1 MSEIRVRFA
10 PSPTGKVHIGNIR
23 AAIYNWLFA
32 RHTGGKFLLRVE
44 DTDLER
50 STPEAIAVLFDC
62 MKWLG
67 LDWDEEVFYQ
77 TKNVKRHL
85 EVVDQL
91 LASGHAYKVEKTS
104 RDGKTGVVTMF
115 KMPKEGTIEFDDI
128 VKGHMAKKAEDIQDF
143 AIVRSDGSPIFHIAN
158 VVDDIDQRVTH
169 IIRGDDHVE
178 NTFKHICI
186 FRALGAEV
194 PKYGHLSMIV
204 NQQGKPYSK
213 RDGAAFVGEYREQ
226 GYLPEALFNY
236 LLLLGW
242 NPGDDREV
250 LTREEMVKL
259 FELEKVHVTAAMF
272 DPKKLAWMNG
282 EYIKKIP
289 ACEFRDMMVRSAVSE
304 GSSSG
309 SLGEYAVSPRS
320 DLRSAAEHSA
330 DKTAASEG
338 NIGTSATAEGSSSR
352 NLGEYAVSARSDL
365 RSAADLSDAD
375 YAVPLRSELCEKGE
389 RIAWWDYLAN
399 QVQVRTKFLKDIPGA
414 IRCFVSDDYPFD
426 EKAVEK
432 RLKKPGVKEL
442 LLDLV
447 ERFSKVEDWTAPALE
462 AVVKELSQ
470 GNGMGPW
477 VHPIRVAVSGRGE
490 GIGLFEML
498 QLLGKEKTLAR
509 LRHAAETLCA

>member
-1 MSEIRVRFA
+1 MSDIRVRFA

-115 KMPKEGTIEFDDI
+115 RMPKEGVIEFDDI

-250 LTREEMVKL
+250 LTRQEMIDL

-289 ACEFRDMMVRSAVSE
+289 ADDYVKEVKDRVA
-304 GSSSG
+304 G
-309 SLGEYAVSPRS
+309 LVSP
-320 DLRSAAEHSA
+320 
-330 DKTAASEG
+330 
-338 NIGTSATAEGSSSR
+338 
-352 NLGEYAVSARSDL
+352 
-365 RSAADLSDAD
+365 
-375 YAVPLRSELCEKGE
+375 VPAHDD
-389 RIAWWDYLAN
+389 AWWRYLAS
-399 QVQVRTKFLKDIPGA
+399 QLQPRTKFLNDIPA
-414 IRCFVSDDYPFD
+414 MVRCFVADDFEFD
-426 EKAVEK
+426 PKAVEK
-432 RLKKPGVKEL
+432 RLKKPGVKAT

-462 AVVKELSQ
+462 ALVKDLSQ

-498 QLLGKEKTLAR
+498 QLLGRDTTLAR
-509 LRHAAETLCA
+509 LRKAAETLAL

>member
-1 MSEIRVRFA
+1 MADEIRVRFA

-23 AAIYNWLFA
+23 AAIYNWLYA
-32 RHTGGKFLLRVE
+32 RHVGGKFLLRVE

-50 STPEAIAVLFDC
+50 STPEAIQVLFEC
-62 MKWLG
+62 MEWLG
-67 LDWDEEVFYQ
+67 LDYDEEVFYQ

-115 KMPKEGTIEFDDI
+115 RMPKEGVIEYDDI

-186 FRALGAEV
+186 FKALGTPV

-250 LTREEMVKL
+250 LDREEMVKL

-282 EYIKKIP
+282 EYVKKLP
-289 ACEFRDMMVRSAVSE
+289 KETFTEELKKRV
-304 GSSSG
+304 
-309 SLGEYAVSPRS
+309 
-320 DLRSAAEHSA
+320 SAAGMNIP
-330 DKTAASEG
+330 EG
-338 NIGTSATAEGSSSR
+338 FD
-352 NLGEYAVSARSDL
+352 LG
-365 RSAADLSDAD
+365 
-375 YAVPLRSELCEKGE
+375 
-389 RIAWWDYLAN
+389 YLVD
-399 QVQVRTKFLKDIPGA
+399 QLQVRTKFLNDIPSA
-414 IRCFVSDDYPFD
+414 CRCFFTDDYEFD
-426 EKAVEK
+426 QKAVDK
-432 RLKKPGVKEL
+432 RLAKDGVKATL
-442 LLDLV
+442 ADLV
-447 ERFSKVEDWTAPALE
+447 ERFSKIEDWSAPVLE
-462 AVVKELSQ
+462 AMVKELSQ
-470 GNGMGPW
+470 GQGMGPW

-498 QLLGKEKTLAR
+498 QLLGKEKTLRR
-509 LRHAAETLCA
+509 LTDAADKFCK

>member
-1 MSEIRVRFA
+1 MENIRVRFA

-23 AAIYNWLFA
+23 AAIYNWLYA
-32 RHTGGKFLLRVE
+32 RHVGGKFLLRVE

-50 STPEAIAVLFDC
+50 STPEAIQVLFEC

-67 LDWDEEVFYQ
+67 LDYDEEVFYQ
-77 TKNVKRHL
+77 TKNVKHHL

-91 LASGHAYKVEKTS
+91 IASGHAYKCEKTS
-104 RDGKTGVVTMF
+104 RDGKTGTVVMF
-115 KMPKEGTIEFDDI
+115 KMPKEGVIEYDDI

-158 VVDDIDQRVTH
+158 VVDDIDQGVTH

-186 FRALGAEV
+186 FKALGAPV

-242 NPGDDREV
+242 HPEGDREV
-250 LTREEMVKL
+250 LTREEMIKE

-289 ACEFRDMMVRSAVSE
+289 ADQFKALLKEKASTVPAAP
-304 GSSSG
+304 
-309 SLGEYAVSPRS
+309 SLRGV
-320 DLRSAAEHSA
+320 
-330 DKTAASEG
+330 DKPE
-338 NIGTSATAEGSSSR
+338 E
-352 NLGEYAVSARSDL
+352 
-365 RSAADLSDAD
+365 
-375 YAVPLRSELCEKGE
+375 
-389 RIAWWDYLAN
+389 WWDYLAP
-399 QVQVRTKFLKDIPGA
+399 QVQVRTKFLTDIGKGLE
-414 IRCFVSDDYPFD
+414 FLFSDEFPVD

-432 RLKKPGVKEL
+432 RLKKEGAKKALEDVIALFE
-442 LLDLV
+442 
-447 ERFSKVEDWTAPALE
+447 KVDDWKAPALE
-462 AVVKELSQ
+462 ECVKTLSQ

-498 QLLGKEKTLAR
+498 QLLGKEVTLKR
-509 LRHAAETLCA
+509 LNNGLAVCA

>member
-1 MSEIRVRFA
+1 MSDIRVRFA

-50 STPEAIAVLFDC
+50 STPEAIQVLFEC
-62 MKWLG
+62 MQWLG
-67 LDWDEEVFYQ
+67 LDYDEEVFYQ

-85 EVVDQL
+85 EVVEQL
-91 LASGHAYKVEKTS
+91 LASGHAYKCEKTS
-104 RDGKTGVVTMF
+104 RDGKTGTVVMF
-115 KMPKEGTIEFDDI
+115 KMPKEGVIEFDDI

-186 FRALGAEV
+186 FQALGAPV

-250 LTREEMVKL
+250 LTREEMIKL

-282 EYIKKIP
+282 EYVKKIP
-289 ACEFRDMMVRSAVSE
+289 QPEFKALLKSKIKCGVE
-304 GSSSG
+304 
-309 SLGEYAVSPRS
+309 
-320 DLRSAAEHSA
+320 AE
-330 DKTAASEG
+330 E
-338 NIGTSATAEGSSSR
+338 
-352 NLGEYAVSARSDL
+352 
-365 RSAADLSDAD
+365 
-375 YAVPLRSELCEKGE
+375 
-389 RIAWWDYLAN
+389 WWDYLVA
-399 QVQVRTKFLKDIPGA
+399 QVQPRTKFLNDLDTSCTYLA
-414 IRCFVSDDYPFD
+414 TDDFPFD

-432 RLKKPGVKEL
+432 RLKKEGAK
-442 LLDLV
+442 
-447 ERFSKVEDWTAPALE
+447 KALE
-462 AVVKELSQ
+462 DVIALFDPIAESEWLAPKLEEIVKGLSQ
-470 GNGMGPW
+470 GQGMGPW

-498 QLLGKEKTLAR
+498 QLLGREKTLAR
-509 LRHAAETLCA
+509 LRRAAAELCG

>member
-1 MSEIRVRFA
+1 MEEIRVRFA

-50 STPEAIAVLFDC
+50 STPEAIQVLFDC

-67 LDWDEEVFYQ
+67 LDYDEEVFYQ
-77 TKNVKRHL
+77 TKNAPRHL
-85 EVVDQL
+85 AVAEQL
-91 LASGHAYKVEKTS
+91 LASGHAYKVERTS

-115 KMPKEGTIEFDDI
+115 RMPKEGTIEFDDI
-128 VKGHMAKKAEDIQDF
+128 VKGHMAKKAEDIPDF
-143 AIVRSDGSPIFHIAN
+143 AIVRSDGSPIFHLAN

-178 NTFKHICI
+178 NTFKHICL
-186 FRALGAEV
+186 FRALGAPI

-250 LTREEMVKL
+250 LTREEMIRL
-259 FELEKVHVTAAMF
+259 FELEKVHVTAALF

-282 EYIKKIP
+282 EYVKMIP
-289 ACEFRDMMVRSAVSE
+289 PADFQAEMRRRV
-304 GSSSG
+304 
-309 SLGEYAVSPRS
+309 
-320 DLRSAAEHSA
+320 AAAGLA
-330 DKTAASEG
+330 DG
-338 NIGTSATAEGSSSR
+338 GH
-352 NLGEYAVSARSDL
+352 
-365 RSAADLSDAD
+365 DA
-375 YAVPLRSELCEKGE
+375 
-389 RIAWWDYLAN
+389 AWWDYLAA
-399 QVQVRTKFLKDIPGA
+399 QIQPRTKVLNDLDTSLT
-414 IRCFVSDDYPFD
+414 CFFTDDYPMD
-426 EKAVEK
+426 AKAVEK
-432 RLKKPGVKEL
+432 RLKKPGVKAT

-447 ERFSKVEDWTAPALE
+447 TRFGAVAAADWTAPNLE
-462 AVVKELSQ
+462 ALVKGLSQ
-470 GNGMGPW
+470 GGGMGPW

-498 QLLGKEKTLAR
+498 QLLGKERTLAR
-509 LRHAAETLCA
+509 LGKVAASLEP

>member
-1 MSEIRVRFA
+1 MSDIRVRFA

-50 STPEAIAVLFDC
+50 STPEAIQVLFEC
-62 MKWLG
+62 MEWLG
-67 LDWDEEVFYQ
+67 LDYDEEVFYQ

-158 VVDDIDQRVTH
+158 VVDDIDQKVTH

-186 FRALGAEV
+186 FRALGAPV
-194 PKYGHLSMIV
+194 PQYGHLSMIV

-236 LLLLGW
+236 LLLLGC

-250 LTREEMVKL
+250 LTREEMIKL

-289 ACEFRDMMVRSAVSE
+289 ADEFKAKVKA
-304 GSSSG
+304 
-309 SLGEYAVSPRS
+309 
-320 DLRSAAEHSA
+320 AAE
-330 DKTAASEG
+330 K
-338 NIGTSATAEGSSSR
+338 
-352 NLGEYAVSARSDL
+352 LGA
-365 RSAADLSDAD
+365 DAD
-375 YAVPLRSELCEKGE
+375 FYDEAG
-389 RIAWWDYLAN
+389 WDYLCA
-399 QVQVRTKFLKDIPGA
+399 QIQPRTKFLNDLDTSLVCFFKDDFA
-414 IRCFVSDDYPFD
+414 FD
-426 EKAVEK
+426 PKAVDK
-432 RLKKPGVKEL
+432 RLKKEGVKAT
-442 LLDLV
+442 LLDLIQ
-447 ERFSKVEDWTAPALE
+447 RFSAVSDWTAPVLE
-462 AVVKELSQ
+462 ELVKGLSQ

-509 LRHAAETLCA
+509 LQKAADTLAL

>member
-1 MSEIRVRFA
+1 MSDIRVRFA

-23 AAIYNWLFA
+23 AAIYNWLYA
-32 RHTGGKFLLRVE
+32 RHTGGKFLLRIE

-50 STPEAIAVLFDC
+50 STPEAIKALFEC
-62 MKWLG
+62 MEWLK

-115 KMPKEGTIEFDDI
+115 RMPKEGVIEFDDI

-186 FRALGAEV
+186 FKALGAPV

-213 RDGAAFVGEYREQ
+213 RDGAAFVGEFREQ

-250 LTREEMVKL
+250 LSRDEMVKL

-272 DPKKLAWMNG
+272 DLKKLQWMNG
-282 EYIKKIP
+282 EYVKRLPRDVFEAELRKRVESAGLSVPEGFNMP
-289 ACEFRDMMVRSAVSE
+289 ALIDQM
-304 GSSSG
+304 
-309 SLGEYAVSPRS
+309 
-320 DLRSAAEHSA
+320 
-330 DKTAASEG
+330 
-338 NIGTSATAEGSSSR
+338 
-352 NLGEYAVSARSDL
+352 
-365 RSAADLSDAD
+365 
-375 YAVPLRSELCEKGE
+375 
-389 RIAWWDYLAN
+389 
-399 QVQVRTKFLKDIPGA
+399 QVRTKFLNDMPA
-414 IRCFVSDDYPFD
+414 NVAYFFTDDYPYD
-426 EKAVEK
+426 EKSVEK
-432 RLKKPGVKEL
+432 RLKKDGVKDT

-447 ERFSKVEDWTAPALE
+447 QRFSGVAEWTAPALDS
-462 AVVKELSQ
+462 VIKELSQ

-477 VHPIRVAVSGRGE
+477 VHPIRVAVSGRMDGP
-490 GIGLFEML
+490 GLFEML
-498 QLLGKEKTLAR
+498 EILGREKTLAR
-509 LRHAAETLCA
+509 LKKTADML

>member
-1 MSEIRVRFA
+1 MSDIRVRFA

-115 KMPKEGTIEFDDI
+115 KMPKEGVIEFDDI

-194 PKYGHLSMIV
+194 PRYAHLSMIV

-213 RDGAAFVGEYREQ
+213 RDGAAFVGEFREQ

-250 LTREEMVKL
+250 LSRDEMVKL
-259 FELEKVHVTAAMF
+259 FELEKVHVAAAMF

-282 EYIKKIP
+282 EYVKKIP
-289 ACEFRDMMVRSAVSE
+289 AQEFRDMLVGASASSE

-309 SLGEYAVSPRS
+309 ALGEYAVS
-320 DLRSAAEHSA
+320 L
-330 DKTAASEG
+330 
-338 NIGTSATAEGSSSR
+338 
-352 NLGEYAVSARSDL
+352 RSDL
-365 RSAADLSDAD
+365 RSAAD
-375 YAVPLRSELCEKGE
+375 
-389 RIAWWDYLAN
+389 RIAWWDYLAG
-399 QVQVRTKFLKDIPGA
+399 QVQVRTKFLRDIPDA
-414 IRCFVSDDYPFD
+414 IRCFVSDDFPFD

-432 RLKKPGVKEL
+432 RLRKPGAKEI
-442 LLDLV
+442 LLDLA
-447 ERFSKVEDWTAPALE
+447 ERFSKVEDWSAPALE

-470 GNGMGPW
+470 GGGMGPW
-477 VHPIRVAVSGRGE
+477 VHPVRVAVSGRGE

-498 QLLGKEKTLAR
+498 QLLGREKTLER
-509 LRHAAETLCA
+509 LRRAAAELCGEGTEGGNA

>member
-1 MSEIRVRFA
+1 MPTPRGGAFCGIIIAMSENIRVRFA

-50 STPEAIAVLFDC
+50 STPEAIEVLFDC

-77 TKNVKRHL
+77 TRNVRRHL

-115 KMPKEGTIEFDDI
+115 RMPKEGVIEFDDI

-186 FRALGAEV
+186 FRALGAPV

-250 LTREEMVKL
+250 LTRDEMVKL
-259 FELEKVHVTAAMF
+259 FDLEKVHVTAAMF

-282 EYIKKIP
+282 EYIKQIPAEEFVKEVKQRAENSVAGDSQNPEQNRRAGSPLP
-289 ACEFRDMMVRSAVSE
+289 ACEPHD
-304 GSSSG
+304 
-309 SLGEYAVSPRS
+309 
-320 DLRSAAEHSA
+320 D
-330 DKTAASEG
+330 
-338 NIGTSATAEGSSSR
+338 
-352 NLGEYAVSARSDL
+352 
-365 RSAADLSDAD
+365 
-375 YAVPLRSELCEKGE
+375 
-389 RIAWWDYLAN
+389 AWWSYLAS
-399 QVQVRTKFLKDIPGA
+399 QLQPRTKFLNDIPA
-414 IRCFVSDDYPFD
+414 AVKCFVSDDFEFD
-426 EKAVEK
+426 PKAVEK
-432 RLKKPGVKEL
+432 RLKKPGVKDL

-447 ERFSKVEDWTAPALE
+447 ERFSKVSDWTAPALE

-498 QLLGKEKTLAR
+498 QLLGRDKTLAR
-509 LRHAAETLCA
+509 LRAAAEKFCF

>member
-1 MSEIRVRFA
+1 MSDIRVRFA

-50 STPEAIAVLFDC
+50 STPEAIEVLFDC

-85 EVVDQL
+85 EVVDKL
-91 LASGHAYKVEKTS
+91 LASGHAYKVERTS
-104 RDGKTGVVTMF
+104 REGKTGVVTMF
-115 KMPKEGTIEFDDI
+115 KMPKEGVIEFDDI

-158 VVDDIDQRVTH
+158 VVDDIDQGVTH

-186 FRALGAEV
+186 FRALGAPV

-250 LTREEMVKL
+250 LTREEMISL

-282 EYIKKIP
+282 EYIKRIP
-289 ACEFRDMMVRSAVSE
+289 R
-304 GSSSG
+304 
-309 SLGEYAVSPRS
+309 
-320 DLRSAAEHSA
+320 A
-330 DKTAASEG
+330 DFVKEVKTRAG
-338 NIGTSATAEGSSSR
+338 
-352 NLGEYAVSARSDL
+352 
-365 RSAADLSDAD
+365 DAPAHD
-375 YAVPLRSELCEKGE
+375 D
-389 RIAWWDYLAN
+389 AWWNYLAD
-399 QVQVRTKFLKDIPGA
+399 QLQVRTKFLNDIPSMVK
-414 IRCFVSDDYPFD
+414 CFVSDDYPFD
-426 EKAVEK
+426 EKAVAK
-432 RLKKPGVKEL
+432 RLRKPGVKEL

-447 ERFSKVEDWTAPALE
+447 ERFSKVEDWTAPTLE
-462 AVVKELSQ
+462 ALVKERSQ

-498 QLLGKEKTLAR
+498 QLLGKDKTLAR
-509 LRHAAETLCA
+509 LRSAAEQKTDIL

>member
-1 MSEIRVRFA
+1 MAEEIRVRFA

-32 RHTGGKFLLRVE
+32 RHVGGKFLLRVE

-50 STPEAIAVLFDC
+50 STPEAIQVLFEC
-62 MKWLG
+62 MEWLG
-67 LDWDEEVFYQ
+67 LDYDEEVFYQ

-91 LASGHAYKVEKTS
+91 LKSGHAYKVEKTS

-115 KMPKEGTIEFDDI
+115 RMPKEGVIEYDDI

-186 FRALGAEV
+186 FRALGAPV

-289 ACEFRDMMVRSAVSE
+289 LSEFKAELKSRVSGLPSSAGHDE
-304 GSSSG
+304 G
-309 SLGEYAVSPRS
+309 
-320 DLRSAAEHSA
+320 
-330 DKTAASEG
+330 
-338 NIGTSATAEGSSSR
+338 
-352 NLGEYAVSARSDL
+352 
-365 RSAADLSDAD
+365 
-375 YAVPLRSELCEKGE
+375 
-389 RIAWWDYLAN
+389 WWDYLVG
-399 QVQVRTKFLKDIPGA
+399 QLQPRTKFLNDMPGNCL
-414 IRCFVSDDYPFD
+414 CFFTDDYPFD
-426 EKAVEK
+426 EKAVAK
-432 RLKKPGVKEL
+432 RLQKDGVKAT

-447 ERFSKVEDWTAPALE
+447 EHFAKIDDWQAPVLE
-462 AVVKELSQ
+462 EMVKGLSQ
-470 GNGMGPW
+470 GQGMGPW

-509 LRHAAETLCA
+509 LRAAAERFCP

>member
-1 MSEIRVRFA
+1 MSQIRVRFA

-23 AAIYNWLFA
+23 AAIYNWLYA

-50 STPEAIAVLFDC
+50 STPEAIAVLMDS

-85 EVVDQL
+85 DVVDQL
-91 LASGHAYKVEKTS
+91 IASGHAYKTERTS
-104 RDGKTGVVTMF
+104 RDGKTGTVVMF
-115 KMPKEGTIEFDDI
+115 KMPTEGVIEFDDI
-128 VKGHMAKKAEDIQDF
+128 VKGRMAKKAEDLQDF

-158 VVDDIDQRVTH
+158 VVDDIDQGITH

-186 FRALGAEV
+186 FRALGAQV
-194 PKYGHLSMIV
+194 PQYGHLSMIV
-204 NQQGKPYSK
+204 NAQGKPYSK

-242 NPGDDREV
+242 NPGDEREV
-250 LTREEMVKL
+250 LTREEMVAL
-259 FELEKVHVTAAMF
+259 FDLEKVHVTAAKF
-272 DPKKLAWMNG
+272 DLKKLQWMNG
-282 EYIKKIP
+282 EYVKRIP
-289 ACEFRDMMVRSAVSE
+289 KDAF
-304 GSSSG
+304 
-309 SLGEYAVSPRS
+309 
-320 DLRSAAEHSA
+320 
-330 DKTAASEG
+330 
-338 NIGTSATAEGSSSR
+338 TAELR
-352 NLGEYAVSARSDL
+352 ARVEAAGMTIPEGFDL
-365 RSAADLSDAD
+365 PFLVDQLQ
-375 YAVPLRSELCEKGE
+375 
-389 RIAWWDYLAN
+389 I
-399 QVQVRTKFLKDIPGA
+399 RTKFLSDIPA
-414 IRCFVSDDYPFD
+414 ACTCFFSDDFPMD

-432 RLKKPGVKEL
+432 RLKKEGVKDL

-447 ERFSKVEDWTAPALE
+447 TRFENAPEWSASVLE
-462 AVVKELSQ
+462 NVVKELSQ

-509 LRHAAETLCA
+509 LRKAAENFAQ

>member
-1 MSEIRVRFA
+1 MGEEIRVRFA

-23 AAIYNWLFA
+23 AAIYNWLYA
-32 RHTGGKFLLRVE
+32 RHVGGKFLLRVE

-50 STPEAIAVLFDC
+50 STPEAIKVLFEC
-62 MKWLG
+62 MEWLG
-67 LDWDEEVFYQ
+67 LNYDEEVFYQ

-91 LASGHAYKVEKTS
+91 LKSGHAYKVEKTS

-115 KMPKEGTIEFDDI
+115 KMPKEGVIEFDDI

-186 FRALGAEV
+186 FKALGAPV

-250 LTREEMVKL
+250 LTREEMIKL

-289 ACEFRDMMVRSAVSE
+289 PEEFKRILKEKVKVE
-304 GSSSG
+304 GE
-309 SLGEYAVSPRS
+309 GE
-320 DLRSAAEHSA
+320 E
-330 DKTAASEG
+330 
-338 NIGTSATAEGSSSR
+338 
-352 NLGEYAVSARSDL
+352 
-365 RSAADLSDAD
+365 
-375 YAVPLRSELCEKGE
+375 
-389 RIAWWDYLAN
+389 WWDYLVQ
-399 QVQVRTKFLKDIPGA
+399 QVQPRTKFLNDLETS
-414 IRCFVSDDYPFD
+414 CTYLETDDYPFD
-426 EKAVEK
+426 EKAVAK
-432 RLKKPGVKEL
+432 RLAKDGVKAT

-447 ERFSKVEDWTAPALE
+447 ERFSQVADWTAPNLE

-470 GNGMGPW
+470 GQGMGPW

-498 QLLGKEKTLAR
+498 QLLGKDKTLSR
-509 LRHAAETLCA
+509 LKSAAEKYCK

>member
-1 MSEIRVRFA
+1 MLETRVRFA

-23 AAIYNWLFA
+23 AAIYNWLYA
-32 RHTGGKFLLRVE
+32 RHVGGKFLLRVE

-67 LDWDEEVFYQ
+67 LDFDEEVFYQ
-77 TKNVKRHL
+77 TKNLKRHL
-85 EVVDQL
+85 EAVDKL
-91 LASGHAYKVEKTS
+91 IASGHAYKIEKTS
-104 RDGKTGVVTMF
+104 REGKTGIVTMF
-115 KMPKEGTIEFDDI
+115 RMPKEGVIEFDDL
-128 VKGHMAKKAEDIQDF
+128 VKGKMSKKAEDIQDF

-186 FRALGAEV
+186 FKALGAEI
-194 PKYGHLSMIV
+194 PKYAHLSMIV

-226 GYLPEALFNY
+226 GFLPEALFNY

-250 LTREEMVKL
+250 LAREEMVKL
-259 FELEKVHVTAAMF
+259 FDLEKVHVTAAKF
-272 DPKKLAWMNG
+272 DAKKLAWMNG
-282 EYIKKIP
+282 EYIKLIEPQK
-289 ACEFRDMMVRSAVSE
+289 FRDLLVE
-304 GSSSG
+304 SSG
-309 SLGEYAVSPRS
+309 G
-320 DLRSAAEHSA
+320 SANSAEA
-330 DKTAASEG
+330 PKTYE
-338 NIGTSATAEGSSSR
+338 
-352 NLGEYAVSARSDL
+352 
-365 RSAADLSDAD
+365 
-375 YAVPLRSELCEKGE
+375 VPLRPDISDVEE
-389 RIAWWDYLAN
+389 RIGWWDYLSG
-399 QVQVRTKFLKDIPGA
+399 QIQIRTKTLANLEESIK
-414 IRCFVSDDYPFD
+414 CFISDDFAFD
-426 EKAVEK
+426 DKAVEK
-432 RLKKPGVKEL
+432 RLKKPGVKPL

-447 ERFSKVEDWTAPALE
+447 ERFENAAQWKAPDLE

-498 QLLGKEKTLAR
+498 ELLGREKTVLRLKTAANTLADD
-509 LRHAAETLCA
+509 

>member
-1 MSEIRVRFA
+1 MAEEIRVRFA

-23 AAIYNWLFA
+23 AAIYNWLYA
-32 RHTGGKFLLRVE
+32 RHVGGKFLLRVE

-50 STPEAIAVLFDC
+50 STPEAIKVLFEC
-62 MKWLG
+62 MEWLG
-67 LDWDEEVFYQ
+67 LDYDEEVFYQ

-91 LASGHAYKVEKTS
+91 LKSGHAYKVEKTS

-115 KMPKEGTIEFDDI
+115 RMPKEGVIEYDDI

-186 FRALGAEV
+186 FRALGAPV
-194 PKYGHLSMIV
+194 PKYSHLSMIV

-213 RDGAAFVGEYREQ
+213 RDGAAFVGEYRQE

-250 LTREEMVKL
+250 LSREEMIKL

-282 EYIKKIP
+282 EYVKKIP
-289 ACEFRDMMVRSAVSE
+289 QEKFKALLKEKAKVE
-304 GSSSG
+304 GKD
-309 SLGEYAVSPRS
+309 EQ
-320 DLRSAAEHSA
+320 
-330 DKTAASEG
+330 
-338 NIGTSATAEGSSSR
+338 
-352 NLGEYAVSARSDL
+352 
-365 RSAADLSDAD
+365 
-375 YAVPLRSELCEKGE
+375 
-389 RIAWWDYLAN
+389 WWDYLVQ
-399 QVQVRTKFLKDIPGA
+399 QVQPRTKFLNDLETSCTYLA
-414 IRCFVSDDYPFD
+414 TDDYPFD
-426 EKAVEK
+426 EKAVAK
-432 RLKKPGVKEL
+432 RLAKEGVKATV
-442 LLDLV
+442 LDLV
-447 ERFSKVEDWTAPALE
+447 ERFSKIDDWQAPALE
-462 AVVKELSQ
+462 ELVKGLSQ
-470 GNGMGPW
+470 GQGMGPW

-509 LRHAAETLCA
+509 LKAAAEKFCP

>member
-1 MSEIRVRFA
+1 MSDIRVRFA

-23 AAIYNWLFA
+23 TAIYNWLYA
-32 RHTGGKFLLRVE
+32 RHVGGKFLLRVE

-77 TKNVKRHL
+77 TKNAKRHL
-85 EVVDQL
+85 EAVDRL

-115 KMPKEGTIEFDDI
+115 KMPKEGVIEFDDI

-169 IIRGDDHVE
+169 VIRGDDHVE

-186 FRALGAEV
+186 FRALGASV

-250 LTREEMVKL
+250 LTREEMIRL

-289 ACEFRDMMVRSAVSE
+289 HEEFVREVKERVS
-304 GSSSG
+304 
-309 SLGEYAVSPRS
+309 SLVAQ
-320 DLRSAAEHSA
+320 
-330 DKTAASEG
+330 
-338 NIGTSATAEGSSSR
+338 
-352 NLGEYAVSARSDL
+352 
-365 RSAADLSDAD
+365 
-375 YAVPLRSELCEKGE
+375 VPAHGD
-389 RIAWWDYLAN
+389 AWWSYLAD
-399 QVQVRTKFLKDIPGA
+399 QLQVRTKFLNDIPGMA
-414 IRCFVSDDYPFD
+414 RCFVTDDFPFD

-432 RLKKPGVKEL
+432 RLRKPGVKGL
-442 LLDLV
+442 LLDLA
-447 ERFSKVEDWTAPALE
+447 ERFSKVADWSAPALE

-498 QLLGKEKTLAR
+498 QLLGRDTTLAR
-509 LRHAAETLCA
+509 LRKAAETLAAD

>member
-1 MSEIRVRFA
+1 MGEEIRVRFA

-23 AAIYNWLFA
+23 AAIYNWLYA
-32 RHTGGKFLLRVE
+32 RHLGGKFLLRVE

-50 STPEAIAVLFDC
+50 STPEAIKVLFEC
-62 MKWLG
+62 MEWLG
-67 LDWDEEVFYQ
+67 LDYDEEVFYQ

-91 LASGHAYKVEKTS
+91 LKSGHAYKVEKTS

-115 KMPKEGTIEFDDI
+115 KMPKEGVIEYDDI

-178 NTFKHICI
+178 NTFKHLCI
-186 FRALGAEV
+186 FKALGAPV

-226 GYLPEALFNY
+226 GYLPDALFNY

-250 LTREEMVKL
+250 LSREEMVKL

-289 ACEFRDMMVRSAVSE
+289 QEEFKRLLKENVKVDGE
-304 GSSSG
+304 G
-309 SLGEYAVSPRS
+309 E
-320 DLRSAAEHSA
+320 E
-330 DKTAASEG
+330 
-338 NIGTSATAEGSSSR
+338 
-352 NLGEYAVSARSDL
+352 
-365 RSAADLSDAD
+365 
-375 YAVPLRSELCEKGE
+375 
-389 RIAWWDYLAN
+389 WWDYL
-399 QVQVRTKFLKDIPGA
+399 VQHVQPRTKFLKDLETS
-414 IRCFVSDDYPFD
+414 CTYLETDDYPFD
-426 EKAVEK
+426 EKAVAK
-432 RLKKPGVKEL
+432 RLAKDGVKAT

-447 ERFSKVEDWTAPALE
+447 ERFSKVADWTAPSLE

-470 GNGMGPW
+470 GQGMGPW

-498 QLLGKEKTLAR
+498 QLLGREKTLAR
-509 LRHAAETLCA
+509 LRCAAEKYCR

>member
-1 MSEIRVRFA
+1 MSDIRVRFA

-23 AAIYNWLFA
+23 AAIYNWLYA

-91 LASGHAYKVEKTS
+91 IASGHAYKVEKTS
-104 RDGKTGVVTMF
+104 RDGKTGIVTMF
-115 KMPKEGTIEFDDI
+115 RMPKEGVIEFDDI

-169 IIRGDDHVE
+169 VIRGDDHVE

-186 FRALGAEV
+186 FRALGASV

-250 LTREEMVKL
+250 LTREEMIRL

-289 ACEFRDMMVRSAVSE
+289 HDEFVGEVKKRVS
-304 GSSSG
+304 
-309 SLGEYAVSPRS
+309 SLVAQ
-320 DLRSAAEHSA
+320 
-330 DKTAASEG
+330 
-338 NIGTSATAEGSSSR
+338 
-352 NLGEYAVSARSDL
+352 
-365 RSAADLSDAD
+365 
-375 YAVPLRSELCEKGE
+375 VPAHDD
-389 RIAWWDYLAN
+389 AWWSYLAD
-399 QVQVRTKFLKDIPGA
+399 QLQVRTKFLNDIPGMA
-414 IRCFVSDDYPFD
+414 RCFVADDFPFD

-432 RLKKPGVKEL
+432 RLRKPGVKGL
-442 LLDLV
+442 LLDLA
-447 ERFSKVEDWTAPALE
+447 ERFSKVADWSAPALE

-498 QLLGKEKTLAR
+498 QLLGRDTTLAR
-509 LRHAAETLCA
+509 LRKAAETLAAD

>member
-1 MSEIRVRFA
+1 MSDIRVRFA

-50 STPEAIAVLFDC
+50 STPEAIQVLFDC

-91 LASGHAYKVEKTS
+91 LASGHAYKVERTS
-104 RDGKTGVVTMF
+104 REGKTGVVTMF
-115 KMPKEGTIEFDDI
+115 RMPKEGTVEFDDI

-194 PKYGHLSMIV
+194 PRYAHLSMIV

-289 ACEFRDMMVRSAVSE
+289 AAEFVAEVKGRAAGLDAL
-304 GSSSG
+304 G
-309 SLGEYAVSPRS
+309 SLEA
-320 DLRSAAEHSA
+320 LE
-330 DKTAASEG
+330 
-338 NIGTSATAEGSSSR
+338 
-352 NLGEYAVSARSDL
+352 NLGHD
-365 RSAADLSDAD
+365 D
-375 YAVPLRSELCEKGE
+375 G
-389 RIAWWDYLAN
+389 WWGYLAS
-399 QVQVRTKFLKDIPGA
+399 QLQPRTKFLNDIPA
-414 IRCFVSDDYPFD
+414 MIRCFVSDDFPFD

-432 RLKKPGVKEL
+432 RIRKPGVKAL
-442 LLDLV
+442 LLDLA
-447 ERFSKVEDWTAPALE
+447 ERFEKVADWSAQALE

-498 QLLGKEKTLAR
+498 QLLGRETTLAR
-509 LRHAAETLCA
+509 LRKAADTLAME

>member
-1 MSEIRVRFA
+1 MSDIRVRFA

-50 STPEAIAVLFDC
+50 STPEAIQVLFDC

-91 LASGHAYKVEKTS
+91 LASGHAYKVERTS
-104 RDGKTGVVTMF
+104 REGKTGIVTMF

-194 PKYGHLSMIV
+194 PRYAHLSMIV

-289 ACEFRDMMVRSAVSE
+289 AAEFRDMLVRSSASE

-309 SLGEYAVSPRS
+309 SLGEYAVSLRP
-320 DLRSAAEHSA
+320 DLR
-330 DKTAASEG
+330 DAS
-338 NIGTSATAEGSSSR
+338 
-352 NLGEYAVSARSDL
+352 
-365 RSAADLSDAD
+365 
-375 YAVPLRSELCEKGE
+375 E
-389 RIAWWDYLAN
+389 RIAWWDYLAA
-399 QVQVRTKFLKDIPGA
+399 QIQVRTKFLTGLEDS
-414 IRCFVSDDYPFD
+414 IRCFVSDDFPFD

-432 RLKKPGVKEL
+432 RLRKPGVKAL
-442 LLDLV
+442 LLDLA
-447 ERFSKVEDWTAPALE
+447 ERFEKVADWSAPALE

-498 QLLGKEKTLAR
+498 QLLGRETTLAR
-509 LRHAAETLCA
+509 LRKAADTLAME